1 MPPTITMIDVGS
13 LSAPA
18 QKILSASAPPKLK
31 EMAARAIAP
40 GIRPAEMISVLV
52 ALSTSEPRE
61 VAETARKTLSAL
73 PEQLLAGALTGD
85 LSPGA
90 AHALAVRYADRI
102 EVLEKLLGAPRIDPA
117 TVAELAR
124 TGNEAVTELVALNE
138 ERLLENPRI
147 IELLYM
153 NPRTRAST
161 ADRLVDLA
169 ARSGIELSGIPA
181 WREACAA
188 IAGELI
194 PEPSEEPTPDDVLFQ
209 ETHALAERLSSS
221 RDEDT
226 HVETEQGREVVK
238 EKFVPLHRRIAEM
251 TVSQKVRRAM
261 VGSKDER
268 MLLVRDSNRLVATA
282 VVRSPLL
289 HETEV
294 MLISRNRNVSDE
306 VLRVIATSPE
316 WLKSYSVKRNLVENP
331 KTPASLATRL
341 VQHLRESDLRQ
352 IAKSKNVTGAVQEAA
367 RRHLHRR
374 ET

>member
-1 MPPTITMIDVGS
+1 MPPNVTMIDIGS
-13 LSAPA
+13 LSGPA
-18 QKILSASAPPKLK
+18 QKILSPSAPPKLK

-40 GIRPAEMISVLV
+40 GIRSAEMISVLV
-52 ALSTSEPRE
+52 VLSASEPRE
-61 VAETARKTLSAL
+61 IAETARKTLSAL
-73 PEQLLAGALTGD
+73 PEQLLAGALGGD

-102 EVLEKLLGAPRIDPA
+102 EVLEKLLAAPRIDPA
-117 TVAELAR
+117 TVAEIAR
-124 TGNEAVTELVALNE
+124 TGSEAVTELVALNE

-153 NPRTRAST
+153 NPKTRAST

-169 ARSGIELSGIPA
+169 ARSGVELGGIPA
-181 WREACAA
+181 WKEACAA

-209 ETHALAERLSSS
+209 ETHALAEKLASS

-226 HVETEQGREVVK
+226 HVETQQGREVVK
-238 EKFVPLHRRIAEM
+238 EKFVPLHKRIAQM

-306 VLRVIATSPE
+306 VLRVLATSPE

-374 ET
+374 DT